1 MEKNTLP
8 KLTRDNIGIYKNK
21 NSETQVKINLLERV
35 FNFVFGISLILKVFS
50 KISEKEGKAIR
61 NFSDEI
67 NFNKKIYQES
77 LKNKK
82 FKNDE
87 EKFQFLSHIVDA
99 FFDTMKKWDKTYEVV
114 NNKDAKSD
122 HQLLKKLDDK
132 DVKNSLPS
140 RLVIFELKN
149 FVEAELNKIEK
160 DVK

>member
-99 FFDTMKKWDKTYEVV
+99 FFDTMKKWDKTYE
-114 NNKDAKSD
+114 
-122 HQLLKKLDDK
+122 
-132 DVKNSLPS
+132 
-140 RLVIFELKN
+140 
-149 FVEAELNKIEK
+149 
-160 DVK
+160 